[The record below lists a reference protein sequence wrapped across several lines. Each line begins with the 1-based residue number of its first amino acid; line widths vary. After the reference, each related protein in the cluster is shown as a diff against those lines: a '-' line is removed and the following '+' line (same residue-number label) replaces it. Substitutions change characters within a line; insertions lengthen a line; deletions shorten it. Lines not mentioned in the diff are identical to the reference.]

1 MLKIATILLIS
12 HFTAAMGIWNYTE
25 IILTIQDLNLLETDA
40 FLLYFAFQTTFWS
53 DTILR
58 QTNPFVPLLS
68 LARAPPEQRLMTQNN
83 PQM

>member
-1 MLKIATILLIS
+1 MGTSS
-12 HFTAAMGIWNYTE
+12 HTA
-25 IILTIQDLNLLETDA
+25 IILTIWDLNLLETDV

-58 QTNPFVPLLS
+58 QTNSFVSLLS
-68 LARAPPEQRLMTQNN
+68 LERALLGQHLMMQNN